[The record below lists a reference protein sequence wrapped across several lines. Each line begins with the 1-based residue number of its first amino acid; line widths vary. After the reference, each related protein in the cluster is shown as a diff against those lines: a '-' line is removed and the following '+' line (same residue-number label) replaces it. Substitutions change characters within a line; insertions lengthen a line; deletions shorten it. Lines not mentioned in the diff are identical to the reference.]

1 MSRTIRVEKAKY
13 DGNIQA
19 AWESELLDHAG
30 SLLRSVVPGGSNCV
44 GCQAVATAGGCQGV
58 WSRSIAFSIVSSLR
72 IQATSATFFALPAA
86 HNRW

>member
-1 MSRTIRVEKAKY
+1 MVPPLRQG
-13 DGNIQA
+13 DGVFPPLSQ
-19 AWESELLDHAG
+19 
-30 SLLRSVVPGGSNCV
+30 RGSNCV